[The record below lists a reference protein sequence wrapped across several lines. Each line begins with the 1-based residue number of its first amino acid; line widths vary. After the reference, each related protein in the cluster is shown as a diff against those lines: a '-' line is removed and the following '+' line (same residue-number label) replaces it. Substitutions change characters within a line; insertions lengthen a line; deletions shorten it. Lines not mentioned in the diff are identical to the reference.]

1 MLLVLDSLHDGVH
14 VVSKLLHLAALVLD
28 EFFNHGVLM
37 IVELGVDSARLEVV
51 LYLGLGLLD
60 LLLPL
65 RGLVLHRLLVW
76 NGLIPGLRL
85 VLRLLDW
92 VGLVRRRLV
101 RCSDWTHWTS
111 VRLAKWRY
119 SVLLISSLLNLRSLC
134 LLSLLNRELA
144 LLRKEWQLLFLWSFS
159 RVVQI
164 A

>member
-14 VVSKLLHLAALVLD
+14 VVSELLHLAALVLD
-28 EFFNHGVLM
+28 ELFNHGVLM

-51 LYLGLGLLD
+51 LHLGLGLLD

-65 RGLVLHRLLVW
+65 RGLVLLVW
-76 NGLIPGLRL
+76 GGLIPGLRL
-85 VLRLLDW
+85 VLWLLDW

-119 SVLLISSLLNLRSLC
+119 PVLLISSLLNLRSLC